1 MLQYEQNL
9 QQSGCTLIAGI
20 DEAGRGP
27 LAGPVV
33 VAGVIMPLD
42 DIIEGIRRRCGWIAP
57 ITVYPGEME
66 QEAMAHS
73 VLKVLHGEAE
83 AIHYSGRPVWEGFNF
98 NK

>member
-9 QQSGCTLIAGI
+9 QQTGCTLIAGI

-42 DIIEGIRRRCGWIAP
+42 DIIEGIND
-57 ITVYPGEME
+57 TD
-66 QEAMAHS
+66 
-73 VLKVLHGEAE
+73 
-83 AIHYSGRPVWEGFNF
+83 
-98 NK
+98 